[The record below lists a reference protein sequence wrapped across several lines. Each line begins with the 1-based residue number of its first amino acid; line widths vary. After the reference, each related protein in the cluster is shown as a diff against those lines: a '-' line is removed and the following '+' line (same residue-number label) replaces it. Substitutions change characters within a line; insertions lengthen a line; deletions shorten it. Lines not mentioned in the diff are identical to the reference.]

1 MKIRPFVPFKG
12 EPGIPKPA
20 VSPQP
25 HVVTV
30 QDGVPVR
37 YPDCDG
43 VGVRVVHPSNPKA
56 CTQTMG
62 IVMFFLPPHASL
74 PVGSHW
80 TEETYCFLKGHGV
93 MTLAGK
99 PTEVGP
105 GVFVHLPPWCE
116 HGVENTGN
124 EGMEI
129 LLCTVPPNP

>member
-12 EPGIPKPA
+12 EPGIPKPE

-56 CTQTMG
+56 CTNTMG
-62 IVMFFLPPHASL
+62 IVMFFLPPHTSL
-74 PVGSHW
+74 PAGSHW

-93 MTLAGK
+93 MTD
-99 PTEVGP
+99 VGP

>member
-1 MKIRPFVPFKG
+1 MKIRPFQPFTG
-12 EPGIPKPA
+12 EPGIPKPP
-20 VSPQP
+20 VPPEP

-43 VGVRVVHPSNPKA
+43 VGVRVVHPSNPRA
-56 CTQTMG
+56 QTNTMG
-62 IVMFFLPPHASL
+62 IVVFFLPPHAAL
-74 PVGSHW
+74 PPGSHW
-80 TEETYCFLKGHGV
+80 TEETYCFIKGHGT
-93 MTLAGK
+93 MTLNGK
-99 PTEVGP
+99 PTPVGP
-105 GVFVHLPPWCE
+105 GTFVHLPPWCE